1 MLWFISFLFLCLF
14 FFFFKQKTA
23 YEMLRSLV
31 GSEMCIRDRTR
42 PSRSSLALTA
52 ARIILDPGYGAAV
65 WTRDTGRSL
74 RPRPRQHRRW
84 VLRATPLDTPGIR
97 RDGVSG
103 GAALRPTR
111 PLVAQPVARQPEPSS
126 RPCTGQVITT
136 LGSVVIEAVA
146 SRYRLEP

>member
-1 MLWFISFLFLCLF
+1 MAEIAASCAVTPMTIYRTSAPANPRPDPRPAIPGH
-14 FFFFKQKTA
+14 Q
-23 YEMLRSLV
+23 
-31 GSEMCIRDRTR
+31 TR
-42 PSRSSLALTA
+42 PSRSPLALTV

-146 SRYRLEP
+146 SRYRSEP